1 MQNSFGKRMQV
12 YAYTCTSLVLVGLLL
27 GVGYLYK
34 SNQVAASDSVLMFIL
49 AQVLGSWAALTSKI
63 FRIPA
68 AGSNNSDNA

>member
-1 MQNSFGKRMQV
+1 M
-12 YAYTCTSLVLVGLLL
+12 

>member
-1 MQNSFGKRMQV
+1 MLNSFGKRFQV
-12 YAYTCTSLVLVGLLL
+12 YAYTCTSIVLVGLLL

-49 AQVLGSWAALTSKI
+49 AQVLGSWTALTSKI

-68 AGSNNSDNA
+68 TGHNNPDNA